1 MNILVVSSYF
11 GPETSVGVLRINAF
25 VKYWANMGHQIDV
38 ITMPY
43 RGGLPAGIKDN
54 ERIRVLQV
62 SPFFIGGQQS
72 SDSQGYAKGA
82 TGLKREIIQFQYWL
96 KRRFLCNYLDP
107 RVLWWPRVAYT
118 FARRLKK
125 TRYQCIFSTVP
136 SYTAHSAAAVIKAF
150 DKKSVWV
157 ADYRDLW
164 SGNPIFPGC
173 APIRFLERMHEKFVL
188 RSADLIISINESLV
202 TELRSIHG
210 GDRFLTVPN
219 GFDDG
224 EITITERI
232 EASGKKTGGKVTIV
246 YAGSILP
253 GLQDPTLLFQAIK
266 ELSEDGLLKQGE
278 LEIRFYGDYSAL
290 NNFPL
295 AIDQSVKGF
304 VIRCGKVPR
313 NEILEIQRDA
323 DFLLFLGS
331 KPVIAG
337 IGSTTGV
344 VSGKIFEYLISG
356 TEVLAVRVTDDMIV
370 AKMITQSCT
379 GDYYG
384 NDVAKIK
391 QRLLRAIQA
400 GGAPKV
406 IPNMSYLE
414 QFRRSHQALK
424 VINEVEALV
433 R

>member
-1 MNILVVSSYF
+1 MRILVISSYF

-25 VKYWANMGHQIDV
+25 IKNWANLGHQIDV

-43 RGGLPAGIKDN
+43 GGELPAGLKDN
-54 ERIRVLQV
+54 ERIRVFQV
-62 SPFFIGGQQS
+62 APFFIGGKQS

-82 TGLKREIIQFQYWL
+82 IGLKRKVVRFQYWL
-96 KRRFLCNYLDP
+96 KRRLLCNYLDP
-107 RVLWWPRVAYT
+107 RVLWWPRAAY
-118 FARRLKK
+118 FCARQLQK
-125 TRYQCIFSTVP
+125 TRYQCVFSTVP
-136 SYTAHSAAAVIKAF
+136 SYTAHSVAAVIKAF
-150 DKKSVWV
+150 DRELVWV

-173 APIRFLERMHEKFVL
+173 APVRFLERMHEKFVL
-188 RSADLIISINESLV
+188 RSADLIISINEPLV
-202 TELRSIHG
+202 AELRSIHG

-224 EITITERI
+224 EIAITERT
-232 EASGKKTGGKVTIV
+232 EASGTKAGGKVTIV

-253 GLQDPTLLFQAIK
+253 GLQDPTSLFQAIK
-266 ELSEDGLLKQGE
+266 ELSDGGILKQGQ
-278 LEIRFYGDYSAL
+278 LEILFYGDYSAL
-290 NNFPL
+290 DNFPL
-295 AIDQSVKGF
+295 ASDQSVKGF
-304 VIRCGKVPR
+304 VIRCGKVSR
-313 NEILEIQRDA
+313 NEILEIQREA

-356 TEVLAVRVTDDMIV
+356 TEILAVMVTGDMI
-370 AKMITQSCT
+370 AAQMITQSCT

-400 GGAPKV
+400 GGVPKV
-406 IPNMSYLE
+406 IPNMGYLD
-414 QFRRSHQALK
+414 QFKRSHQALK
-424 VINEVEALV
+424 VIEKMEALV

>member
-1 MNILVVSSYF
+1 MRILVISSYF
-11 GPETSVGVLRINAF
+11 GPETSVGVLRVNAF
-25 VKYWANMGHQIDV
+25 VKYWANLDHQIDV

-43 RGGLPAGIKDN
+43 RGELPPGIKDN
-54 ERIRVLQV
+54 ERIRVFQV
-62 SPFFIGGQQS
+62 SPFLIGGQQS

-82 TGLKREIIQFQYWL
+82 TGLKRKIVQFQYWL

-107 RVLWWPRVAYT
+107 RVLWWPRAAYVGI
-118 FARRLKK
+118 RQLKK
-125 TRYQCIFSTVP
+125 TRPQCIFSTVP
-136 SYTAHSAAAVIKAF
+136 SYTAHSVAAVIKAF
-150 DKKSVWV
+150 DRKSVWV

-188 RSADLIISINESLV
+188 RSADLIISINEPLV
-202 TELRSIHG
+202 AELRVIHG

-224 EITITERI
+224 ELEISERI
-232 EASGKKTGGKVTIV
+232 EASVTKTGRKVTIV

-253 GLQDPTLLFQAIK
+253 GLQDPTPLFQAIK

-290 NNFPL
+290 DDFPL
-295 AIDQSVKGF
+295 ASDQSVKSF

-313 NEILEIQRDA
+313 NEILAIQREA

-356 TEVLAVRVTDDMIV
+356 TEVLAVRVTDDMI
-370 AKMITQSCT
+370 AAQMITQACA

-384 NDVAKIK
+384 NDVVKIK
-391 QRLLRAIQA
+391 QRLLRAVHA

-406 IPNMSYLE
+406 IPNMSYLD
-414 QFRRSHQALK
+414 QFKRSHQALK
-424 VINEVEALV
+424 VIKKVEALV